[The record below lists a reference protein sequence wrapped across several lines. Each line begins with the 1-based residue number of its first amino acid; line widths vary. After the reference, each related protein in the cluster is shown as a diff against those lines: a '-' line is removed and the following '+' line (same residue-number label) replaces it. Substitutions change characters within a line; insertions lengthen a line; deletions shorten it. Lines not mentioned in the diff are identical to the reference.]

1 MESHRLVA
9 GRVIDGFTLEE
20 LVHTGGMAALWRVTK
35 AGETRPMLMK
45 VPFLGEGDDPS
56 AIVGFEIEHM
66 ILPRLTGPHVP
77 ACLAVGDFA
86 VLPYLVMEHLS
97 APSLDAR
104 ARLAP
109 IAPEDVIWLG
119 AKIATALQDIH
130 RQHVIHF
137 DVKPAN
143 IIIREEGPAVLIDY
157 GLARHDE
164 LPDLLAEES
173 DLPIG
178 TSAYMA
184 PEQVLG
190 NRTDPRSD
198 IFSLGAVL
206 YELTTGQLPF
216 GNPTSRAGMRQRLYH
231 EPKPPRALLE
241 WVPPWLQ
248 EIILKCLAVDPDDRY
263 QTAGQL
269 AHALRH
275 PDQVVLTERAE
286 RIKSPGFVKR
296 VKSWWQSHNQVPTP
310 SVRIMDRL
318 DRAPIVMT
326 ALDFSDE
333 QADAMT
339 VAVRK
344 MVARLLATDQQARLV
359 CLTILKTSLVKLDE
373 ALDQGG
379 RNIYLKRL
387 VALKEWAR
395 DLDLSEEMVSFH
407 VIEAVDPAQAILD
420 YAKFNQVDHIVMG
433 ARGHST
439 LRRYLGSVSSR
450 IVSEAACSVTVVRP
464 PQSGEIRE
472 AESDHHVDFSG
483 DATD

>member
-1 MESHRLVA
+1 
-9 GRVIDGFTLEE
+9 
-20 LVHTGGMAALWRVTK
+20 
-35 AGETRPMLMK
+35 
-45 VPFLGEGDDPS
+45 
-56 AIVGFEIEHM
+56 
-66 ILPRLTGPHVP
+66 
-77 ACLAVGDFA
+77 
-86 VLPYLVMEHLS
+86 
-97 APSLDAR
+97 
-104 ARLAP
+104 
-109 IAPEDVIWLG
+109 
-119 AKIATALQDIH
+119 
-130 RQHVIHF
+130 
-137 DVKPAN
+137 
-143 IIIREEGPAVLIDY
+143 
-157 GLARHDE
+157 
-164 LPDLLAEES
+164 
-173 DLPIG
+173 
-178 TSAYMA
+178 
-184 PEQVLG
+184 
-190 NRTDPRSD
+190 
-198 IFSLGAVL
+198 
-206 YELTTGQLPF
+206 
-216 GNPTSRAGMRQRLYH
+216 
-231 EPKPPRALLE
+231 
-241 WVPPWLQ
+241 
-248 EIILKCLAVDPDDRY
+248 
-263 QTAGQL
+263 
-269 AHALRH
+269 LRH

-333 QADAMT
+333 QAEAMT

-450 IVSEAACSVTVVRP
+450 IVSEASCSVTVVRL
-464 PQSGEIRE
+464 PQSGETRE
-472 AESDHHVDFSG
+472 AENDHHVDFSG

>member
-1 MESHRLVA
+1 MESHRLES
-9 GRVIDGFTLEE
+9 GRVIDGFKLEA

-35 AGETRPMLMK
+35 PGETRPMLMK

-66 ILPRLTGPHVP
+66 ILPRLSGPHVP
-77 ACLAVGDFA
+77 ACLAAGDFA
-86 VLPYLVMEHLS
+86 VLPYLVMEQL
-97 APSLDAR
+97 PGKSLDAR
-104 ARLAP
+104 AKLAP

-119 AKIATALQDIH
+119 AKIAAALQDIH

-143 IIIREEGPAVLIDY
+143 IILREEGPAVLLDY

-206 YELTTGQLPF
+206 YELTTGHLPF
-216 GNPTSRAGMRQRLYH
+216 GNPSTRAGMRQRLYH
-231 EPKPPRALLE
+231 EPKPPRALL
-241 WVPPWLQ
+241 PHLPAWLQ
-248 EIILKCLAVDPDDRY
+248 EIILKCLEVDPDKRY

-286 RIKSPGFVKR
+286 RVKVPGLVKR
-296 VKSWWQSHNQVPTP
+296 VRSWWQSQHQTPTTH
-310 SVRIMDRL
+310 VRMMDRL
-318 DRAPIVMT
+318 DRAPLILT

-333 QADAMT
+333 QAEAMT
-339 VAVRK
+339 EAVRR
-344 MVARLLATDQQARLV
+344 MVARLLETDTQARLV

-395 DLDLSEEMVSFH
+395 ALDLSEETVSFH
-407 VIEAVDPAQAILD
+407 VIEAVEPAQAILD
-420 YAKFNQVDHIVMG
+420 YARFNQVDHIVMG

-439 LRRYLGSVSSR
+439 LRRYLGSVSAR
-450 IVSEAACSVTVVRP
+450 IVAEAPCSVTVVRL
-464 PQSGEIRE
+464 PQGDEVVGDQEAANQAGEE
-472 AESDHHVDFSG
+472 ETG
-483 DATD
+483 G